1 MSLETQLAEHTKQD
15 ADNFAKLNERFDKLE
30 EQFKLVHDELTRYK
44 GFVGGVVWVVGALFA
59 VAVTALELLR
69 K

>member
-1 MSLETQLAEHTKQD
+1 MSLEQQLAEHTRQD
-15 ADNFAKLNERFDKLE
+15 ADNFDKLNVRFDKLE
-30 EQFKLVHDELTRYK
+30 AQFKLVHDELTRYK